1 MESDVIWERI
11 RKREQELFE
20 LEDDYNQEKNK
31 IEARQEDLEQRQN
44 ALKLLIEREQEEM
57 RCFLSRHSLD
67 YDAALSF
74 FQELDQLQEESFYQ
88 YRQEMDQLF
97 QQEERLSQQYRTD
110 LYRLEDTI
118 SQLRR
123 DYSNGLE

>member
-11 RKREQELFE
+11 RKREQELFDQ
-20 LEDDYNQEKNK
+20 EDDYNQEKNK

-44 ALKLLIEREQEEM
+44 ALKLLIESEQEEM

-88 YRQEMDQLF
+88 YRQEMAQLF

>member
-1 MESDVIWERI
+1 MESDLIWERI
-11 RKREQELFE
+11 RKREQELFD
-20 LEDDYNQEKNK
+20 LEDGYNQEKNK

-57 RCFLSRHSLD
+57 RCFLSCHSLD

-97 QQEERLSQQYRTD
+97 QQGERLSQQYSP
-110 LYRLEDTI
+110 LVFV
-118 SQLRR
+118 
-123 DYSNGLE
+123 

>member
-11 RKREQELFE
+11 RKREQELFD

-74 FQELDQLQEESFYQ
+74 FKSWINYKKNPF
-88 YRQEMDQLF
+88 
-97 QQEERLSQQYRTD
+97 
-110 LYRLEDTI
+110 I
-118 SQLRR
+118 STVKRWINCFNRR
-123 DYSNGLE
+123 RGCPSNIGQTSTA